1 MDRGGFGNNFG
12 TIVGIIGLIY
22 IIMELKDGAKQD
34 SAWSKLSYLRQ
45 FILEIKFLIRK
56 NDSFGVEYDV

>member
-1 MDRGGFGNNFG
+1 MEMEDAQNEVNDDENNSDPRLNLKITSWIVAALG

-34 SAWSKLSYLRQ
+34 SA
-45 FILEIKFLIRK
+45 
-56 NDSFGVEYDV
+56 

>member
-1 MDRGGFGNNFG
+1 MEDAQNEVNDTDPRLNLKITSWIVAVLG

-34 SAWSKLSYLRQ
+34 SA
-45 FILEIKFLIRK
+45 
-56 NDSFGVEYDV
+56 